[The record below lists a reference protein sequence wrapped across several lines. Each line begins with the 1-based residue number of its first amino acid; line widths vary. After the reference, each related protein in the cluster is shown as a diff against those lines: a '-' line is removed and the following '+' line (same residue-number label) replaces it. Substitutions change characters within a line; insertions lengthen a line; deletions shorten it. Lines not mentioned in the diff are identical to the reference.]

1 MFDNVLVGVDGQQGG
16 RDASALARM
25 LVADGGKLTFEY
37 VYHGDPHVWRGS
49 RPPFEAGEEEHAR
62 ELLVKAAGDAG
73 VAPDLRVHGAAS
85 VGRGLHDLAETIG
98 ADLIV
103 VGSSRRGLVGRVLL
117 GDDTRAA
124 LNVAPS
130 AVAIAPADYARHP
143 AAIEAIGVGYNGS
156 SESAHVL
163 KIARSIAAALHS
175 TVSVLE
181 TVSAPAFLLSAG
193 PMVPGDALAAL
204 LEDADSELAELKD
217 VDPHAC
223 YGQPAEELAIF
234 SASVDLLVVGSRSY
248 GPVGRLVHGSTSQQ
262 LARTA
267 RCPLLILTRAARAA
281 AAVTSSTDSQGA
293 TVATGA

>member
-16 RDASALARM
+16 RDATALARM
-25 LVADGGKLTFEY
+25 LVADGGKLTFGY
-37 VYHGDPHVWRGS
+37 VYRGDPHVWRGS
-49 RPPFEAGEEEHAR
+49 SPPFEVGEEEHAR
-62 ELLVKAAGDAG
+62 ELLAEAAGDAG
-73 VAPDLRVHGAAS
+73 VEADLRIQGAAS
-85 VGRGLHDLAETIG
+85 VGRGLHDLAETMG

-124 LNVAPS
+124 LNGAPS
-130 AVAIAPADYARHP
+130 AVAIAPADHARQS
-143 AAIEAIGVGYNGS
+143 ASIEAIGVGYNGS
-156 SESAHVL
+156 PESAHAL
-163 KIARSIAAALHS
+163 KIARSMAATHHAK
-175 TVSVLE
+175 VSVLE

-204 LEDADSELAELKD
+204 LEDADTELAGLMD
-217 VDPHAC
+217 VETHAC

-248 GPVGRLVHGSTSQQ
+248 GPMGRLMHGSTSQQ

-281 AAVTSSTDSQGA
+281 DAVSDSTGGRGAAVTG
-293 TVATGA
+293 V

>member
-16 RDASALARM
+16 RDAIALART
-25 LVADGGKLTFEY
+25 LVAGGGKLTFEY
-37 VYHGDPHVWRGS
+37 VYHGDPHLWRGS
-49 RPPFEAGEEEHAR
+49 RPPLEAGEEEHAR
-62 ELLVKAAGDAG
+62 ELLVKAAGDAS
-73 VAPDLRVHGAAS
+73 VEADLRVHGAAS

-103 VGSSRRGLVGRVLL
+103 VGSSRRGLVGRVVL
-117 GDDTRAA
+117 GNDTCAA
-124 LNVAPS
+124 LNGAPS
-130 AVAIAPADYARHP
+130 AVAIAPANYAGHP
-143 AAIEAIGVGYNGS
+143 AAVEEIGVGYNRS
-156 SESAHVL
+156 LESVHAL
-163 KIARSIAAALHS
+163 KVARSIAATHHAR
-175 TVSVLE
+175 VSVLE

-193 PMVPGDALAAL
+193 PVVPGDALGAMLA
-204 LEDADSELAELKD
+204 DADSELAGLKD
-217 VDPHAC
+217 VDSHAC

-281 AAVTSSTDSQGA
+281 DAVADSTDSQGA
-293 TVATGA
+293 AVATEA